1 MGSLSDF
8 FDKHD
13 PDGRWRAGALTG
25 LASGTF
31 STVLISLGG
40 PRIGRDVPLDWM
52 EIASINLRDRAI
64 VSEPGWP
71 QVLPGILTH
80 QSVDLA
86 WAAAYFGL
94 GIGHLGQEKQRK
106 ALLAG
111 AIPWAV
117 ASSAFEFFV
126 AIPILQRLL
135 KMQVP
140 YWTGLTVH
148 LASSV
153 AYPLFLRIRRR
164 IAGEETTPDE
174 DRLARLTLL
183 AMGGSIAALALLE
196 VLARKGHEP
205 RWPFDREQEIEVGR
219 SFLRQMTAHHELGV
233 RLSRLLRDKAP
244 QKEARV
250 LGTLMYAEHVGELDA
265 MRRWWRNWYGGE
277 MPEPTEEEHERMP
290 GMAADRA
297 GGRAGDDERGRLRAE
312 LLPRHD
318 LPPRR
323 RDNHVRRPDKAGQGP
338 PPDPVRRP
346 DPLRAATKCSTCAS
360 WRGVPDAVGAPFGAR
375 PPEGAAP

>member
-52 EIASINLRDRAI
+52 EIASINLRDRTI

-94 GIGHLGQEKQRK
+94 GIGRLGQEKQRK

-153 AYPLFLRIRRR
+153 AYPLFPWIRRR

-233 RLSRLLRDKAP
+233 RLSRLLRDKAT

-290 GMAADRA
+290 GMPPTGRVDELETMSGAAFERSFYPVMISHHEGAITMSDDLIRRA
-297 GGRAGDDERGRLRAE
+297 RDPRLILFADQIRYAQRNQVQYMRELEGRA
-312 LLPRHD
+312 
-318 LPPRR
+318 
-323 RDNHVRRPDKAGQGP
+323 
-338 PPDPVRRP
+338 
-346 DPLRAATKCSTCAS
+346 
-360 WRGVPDAVGAPFGAR
+360 
-375 PPEGAAP
+375 